1 MMKSKKAMH
10 IIIFAIVFI
19 MVLFGTTISV
29 YATYSR
35 QEVTEVTQQEYKYVK
50 SILIESGDT
59 LWSIAE
65 RFADK
70 EHYDNCF
77 EYIEEIKQINGL
89 KSDRIQAGKH
99 LMVVYHR

>member
-1 MMKSKKAMH
+1 MRSRKAIH
-10 IIIFAIVFI
+10 IILVVIVFI
-19 MVLFGTTISV
+19 IVLFGTTLSV

-35 QEVTEVTQQEYKYVK
+35 KEEAEVMQQEYKYVK

-65 RFADK
+65 RFTDK

-77 EYIEEIKQINGL
+77 EYIKEIKQMNGL
-89 KSDRIQAGKH
+89 KSDKIQAGNY
-99 LMVVYHR
+99 LMVIYYQ